1 MTIEQKNEIRQYL
14 LSKKLPV
21 DLLMEVEDHFISQIN
36 EVRAE
41 KNLSFDEAFNVAII
55 SWYDDLKLS
64 WDGNWSLE
72 DTSVLIKKST
82 RQKLYPI
89 LKKSFVVAVL
99 CQAVMVLC
107 YITIPFNVFRI
118 SFSILILLIMVFPLI
133 IYIKEKKYFDL
144 PKKYKNIRLSA
155 YQDLVTVFFILPMSS
170 GWLFRFVFEMNDGF
184 LDLNFMKG
192 IVVNFLFAF
201 FFFFESTI
209 IIAQQKY
216 LEMIKNIIPY
226 LQENFKVSN

>member
-89 LKKSFVVAVL
+89 LKKSFVAAVL
-99 CQAVMVLC
+99 CQAVMILFYSTV
-107 YITIPFNVFRI
+107 PFNIFRI
-118 SFSILILLIMVFPLI
+118 SFGILILLIMVFPLI

-170 GWLFRFVFEMNDGF
+170 GWLFRFVFEVNDGF

-192 IVVNFLFAF
+192 IAVNLLFAF
-201 FFFFESTI
+201 FFFFEATI

-216 LEMIKNIIPY
+216 LLMIKNIVPY

>member
-1 MTIEQKNEIRQYL
+1 MTIEQKTEIRQYL

-72 DTSVLIKKST
+72 DTSVLIKKSM

-99 CQAVMVLC
+99 CQAVMILC
-107 YITIPFNVFRI
+107 YSTVPFNVFRI
-118 SFSILILLIMVFPLI
+118 SFGILILLIMVFPLI

-170 GWLFRFVFEMNDGF
+170 GWLFRFVFEVNDGF

-192 IVVNFLFAF
+192 IAVNLLFAF
-201 FFFFESTI
+201 FFFFEATI

-216 LEMIKNIIPY
+216 LEMIKNIVPY

>member
-36 EVRAE
+36 EVQAK
-41 KNLSFDEAFNVAII
+41 KNLSFDDAFNVAII

-89 LKKSFVVAVL
+89 LKKSFVAAVL
-99 CQAVMVLC
+99 CQALMILFYSTV
-107 YITIPFNVFRI
+107 PFNTFRI
-118 SFSILILLIMVFPLI
+118 SFGILILLIMVFPLI

-192 IVVNFLFAF
+192 IAVNLLFAF
-201 FFFFESTI
+201 FFFFEATI

-216 LEMIKNIIPY
+216 LKMIKNIVPY

>member
-1 MTIEQKNEIRQYL
+1 M
-14 LSKKLPV
+14 
-21 DLLMEVEDHFISQIN
+21 
-36 EVRAE
+36 
-41 KNLSFDEAFNVAII
+41 
-55 SWYDDLKLS
+55 KLS

-89 LKKSFVVAVL
+89 LKKSFVAAVL
-99 CQAVMVLC
+99 CQALMILFYSTV
-107 YITIPFNVFRI
+107 PFNTFRI
-118 SFSILILLIMVFPLI
+118 SFGILILLIMVFPLI

-192 IVVNFLFAF
+192 IAVNLLFAF
-201 FFFFESTI
+201 FFFFEATI

-216 LEMIKNIIPY
+216 LKMIKNIVPY

>member
-1 MTIEQKNEIRQYL
+1 MFYWHDDRTKNEIRQYL

-36 EVRAE
+36 EVQAE

-89 LKKSFVVAVL
+89 LKKSFVAAML

-107 YITIPFNVFRI
+107 YITVPFNVFRI
-118 SFSILILLIMVFPLI
+118 SFGILILLIMVFPLI

-144 PKKYKNIRLSA
+144 PKNIK
-155 YQDLVTVFFILPMSS
+155 I
-170 GWLFRFVFEMNDGF
+170 FVF
-184 LDLNFMKG
+184 LR
-192 IVVNFLFAF
+192 IR
-201 FFFFESTI
+201 I
-209 IIAQQKY
+209 W
-216 LEMIKNIIPY
+216 
-226 LQENFKVSN
+226 

>member
-1 MTIEQKNEIRQYL
+1 MTTEQKNEVRQYL
-14 LSKKLPV
+14 LAKKLPV
-21 DLLMEVEDHFISQIN
+21 DLMMEVEDHFISQIN
-36 EVRAE
+36 EVQAE
-41 KNLSFDEAFNVAII
+41 KNLSFNDAFNVAII
-55 SWYDDLKLS
+55 SWHDDLKLS

-89 LKKSFVVAVL
+89 LKKSLIVALV
-99 CQAVMVLC
+99 CQAVMLLS
-107 YITIPFNVFRI
+107 YLIIPFDVFRI
-118 SFSILILLIMVFPLI
+118 SFGILILLIMVFPLI
-133 IYIKEKKYFDL
+133 IYIKEKGFFDL

-170 GWLFRFVFEMNDGF
+170 GWFFRFVFEMNDGF

-192 IVVNFLFAF
+192 ILANFLFAF
-201 FFFFESTI
+201 FFFFEATI
-209 IIAQQKY
+209 IIAQKKY